1 MKTSHRVLGLLV
13 AASFV
18 GVMMIVIAPPV
29 MAGEMVIEEG
39 TSFHETFSKDGRRV
53 EVTKTYR
60 RDGVEI
66 HQKIYNEATGAL
78 IREKT
83 TVNPLKAQVRIAAPG
98 ERPVSPKDERA
109 KREVP
114 VKNPDTSQN
123 NKVREQNVN
132 TDTSEAHRVAK
143 TAEEIADQKMEEAV
157 GPEVKIEAAKQRYG
171 ITKVNRVFVGQE
183 ENKSELAITGTKLGR
198 LLGLYPVEIPVDVV
212 VDSETGDLVSER
224 KTLLGRLLA
233 LLSTE

>member
-1 MKTSHRVLGLLV
+1 MKTSNQVLKVLTTAVLIGGLLV
-13 AASFV
+13 AV
-18 GVMMIVIAPPV
+18 PLQV

-39 TSFHETFSKDGRRV
+39 TVFRETLSKDGRRV

-83 TVNPLKAQVRIAAPG
+83 TVNPIKEHVKIVAPG
-98 ERPVSPKDERA
+98 EAARTI
-109 KREVP
+109 REEKP
-114 VKNPDTSQN
+114 IPSEKLVKNEDTSRKN
-123 NKVREQNVN
+123 EVVPTKDVSN
-132 TDTSEAHRVAK
+132 TNPGTK
-143 TAEEIADQKMEEAV
+143 TAEEIADQEIEEAV
-157 GPEVKIEAAKQRYG
+157 GPEAKVEAARQRYG

-183 ENKSELAITGTKLGR
+183 ENKSELAINGTKLGR

-212 VDSETGDLVSER
+212 VDTETGELVSER